1 MSKDAQE
8 YIRKSR
14 SEAERDARA
23 MKAAL
28 EREDQ
33 AAFGRC
39 LRDYLLKRFDLDDD
53 GSGEQNI
60 EELARMSLRKSV
72 GVKYTRETDK
82 AINCTNASSAEE
94 KALLFMLVVQR
105 ALGLSMPST
114 CFAEIETLPQ
124 LAEALWETHRA
135 NGLTSEKIGA

>member
-1 MSKDAQE
+1 MSRNAQE
-8 YIRKSR
+8 YIKKSR
-14 SEAERDARA
+14 SDAERDAQA

-28 EREDQ
+28 DREDQ

-39 LRDYLLKRFDLDDD
+39 LHDYLLKRFDLDND
-53 GSGEQNI
+53 GGEQSI

-82 AINCTNASSAEE
+82 AISCSNASSAEE

-105 ALGLSMPST
+105 ALGLSMPPA

-124 LAEALWETHRA
+124 LAEALWETHCA
-135 NGLTSEKIGA
+135 NNVVPKAIGAC